1 MSQTISYPELSIE
14 PSKMHFYE
22 RTLDIRRDRAFT
34 SSFKNNNALF
44 NSRSSPAKMEHGL
57 IGVSPF
63 NGYFSVHNME
73 ILFDWAKDNFHTFDV
88 FTMDKASKYNLMA
101 MGYEEH
107 QAIKKTKKQDQHLY
121 NKIIRCLTSV
131 GFSEEES
138 KRKILLFSQ
147 LCGNERYIQLYEK
160 CRKMFKKNAD
170 FHADCLKATKEV
182 ITGKM
187 DDITPE
193 SVAIAV
199 NYLLEELPVWFDA
212 NSIFNIPCGTLIY
225 KDIQPSIY
233 RLLYKY
239 DLLSPNQKIL
249 AINVEKFNE

>member
-1 MSQTISYPELSIE
+1 
-14 PSKMHFYE
+14 MHFYE
-22 RTLDIRRDRAFT
+22 RTLDIRCDRPFT

-138 KRKILLFSQ
+138 KRKVLLISH
-147 LCGNERYIQLYEK
+147 LYNNKRYLET
-160 CRKMFKKNAD
+160 FKKCKDLFDTNS
-170 FHADCLKATKEV
+170 FFRNDCLNASKYMLA
-182 ITGKM
+182 GKTELLT
-187 DDITPE
+187 DEFTNL
-193 SVAIAV
+193 AV
-199 NYLLEELPVWFDA
+199 NYLLEELPIWF
-212 NSIFNIPCGTLIY
+212 NTPYILGLSSSVFVY
-225 KDIQPSIY
+225 KDLSLFWHNICYNYGLI
-233 RLLYKY
+233 
-239 DLLSPNQKIL
+239 SPNQKIFIKNL
-249 AINVEKFNE
+249 ED